1 MTPFITHYDNLKVAW
16 NSPSEVIR
24 AAYRALSQKYH
35 PDKYHDQGEAGRIMT
50 LINEAYAVL
59 SDPDRRRQHDEWIAQ
74 QEAKVREEE
83 RQAAARVRQA
93 ETIRVPFDDAARF
106 THYPQS
112 FSFGVPSKPKPTGF
126 FRTIFFTLITI
137 AIVVGVISG
146 LVTEEPNAP
155 LPPPL
160 AAVPRPLPAPPVSH
174 VVGPE
179 LLPAPPVYN
188 VVSPELPQA
197 PPASL
202 SSGEELTIAIAC
214 GNLQLSGDVSA
225 YRSCIS
231 QQRDS
236 ATSSASLPD
245 FSDLPSGEKL
255 AIQMACGNH
264 QVHGDLSAYRACI
277 LRQLRTIG
285 R

>member
-1 MTPFITHYDNLKVAW
+1 MTPFITHYDNLKVAR

-59 SDPDRRRQHDEWIAQ
+59 YDPDRRRQHDEWIAQ

-112 FSFGVPSKPKPTGF
+112 FSFGIPSKPKPTGF
-126 FRTIFFTLITI
+126 FRNLFFTLITI

-160 AAVPRPLPAPPVSH
+160 AAVPRPLPAPPVSR
-174 VVGPE
+174 VVG
-179 LLPAPPVYN
+179 
-188 VVSPELPQA
+188 PELPQA
-197 PPASL
+197 PPVSL

-214 GNLQLSGDVSA
+214 GNLQLPGDVSA

-277 LRQLRTIG
+277 LRQLRSIG